1 MAEAFQP
8 IIFKDTQFFLLPYF
22 EPISARIYFEDEQI
36 RTIQQAMEKVIEK
49 MKTQFDSTKKQVLVS
64 HFFVTGSMKSDS
76 ETKIEVGGLDA
87 VPGDLLEPFDYVALG
102 HLHNQAALNQK
113 NARYSGSPLKFSLS
127 EINQKKGVWI
137 VDLE

>member
-1 MAEAFQP
+1 
-8 IIFKDTQFFLLPYF
+8 
-22 EPISARIYFEDEQI
+22 
-36 RTIQQAMEKVIEK
+36 
-49 MKTQFDSTKKQVLVS
+49 
-64 HFFVTGSMKSDS
+64 MKSDS

-127 EINQKKGVWI
+127 EINQKKRCLDRRFRRGRLFEFSRTDPVI
-137 VDLE
+137 